1 MDYHS
6 SRFTDHSLMVFIEQ
20 KLVALLPANLATD
33 GTLISHEGLTYGG
46 LVVSRAA
53 TLGRV
58 LACFHATMRY
68 LNREHISKLL
78 YKKIPD
84 FYNTLP
90 NDEVNYALFLLEAQ
104 LCRRDCATVIV
115 QSDRLNYRKGRKS
128 EINRARRLGVHVAQ
142 ETSFQAFW
150 EPLLVPQLAL
160 RYSVRP
166 VHTLDEITLLGSRFP
181 ENIKQ
186 FSAYCGG
193 EIVAGVTIYE
203 TPTVAHAQ
211 YAAVSDHGRRIGAQA
226 FLFAWLVDEYYK
238 GKRFFDFGIS
248 NEFNG
253 RAINHGLLDW
263 KEGFG
268 GRSYIHDFYEVCTD
282 NYVKLE
288 PVLSTRLHNALSNP
302 AQNCAVVA
310 EAWTHGASSS
320 SISPSASTTQ

>member
-1 MDYHS
+1 
-6 SRFTDHSLMVFIEQ
+6 
-20 KLVALLPANLATD
+20 
-33 GTLISHEGLTYGG
+33 
-46 LVVSRAA
+46 
-53 TLGRV
+53 
-58 LACFHATMRY
+58 
-68 LNREHISKLL
+68 
-78 YKKIPD
+78 
-84 FYNTLP
+84 
-90 NDEVNYALFLLEAQ
+90 LFLLEAQ